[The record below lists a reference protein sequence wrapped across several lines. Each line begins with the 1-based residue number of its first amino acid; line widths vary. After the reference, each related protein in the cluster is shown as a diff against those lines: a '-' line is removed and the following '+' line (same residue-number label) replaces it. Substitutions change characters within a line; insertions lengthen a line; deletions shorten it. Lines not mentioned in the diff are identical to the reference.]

1 MRRVSRCREEDAAL
15 LAALEKE
22 CFDDPWEEKNILFDL
37 KENPFAVLL
46 RLDDEDGL
54 AGYIDYMVTFDSAT
68 ISRLAVTP
76 NKRRKGYGKAL
87 LAAMEKELKGLE
99 EPPSFSTLEVAT
111 GNTGAVALY
120 QSAGYAIVAKKEGY
134 YSNGGDAYYMVKGL

>member
-1 MRRVSRCREEDAAL
+1 MCRVSRCREEDAAL

-22 CFDDPWEEKNILFDL
+22 CFADPWEEKNILFDL

-111 GNTGAVALY
+111 GNTAAVALY
-120 QSAGYAIVAKKEGY
+120 QSAGYSIVTKKEVY